1 MSASRRTSSP
11 AETERLGE
19 ALASQLEIGDVLVLT
34 GPLGA
39 GKTCFVQGLARG
51 LEVRGRVRSPSFTLV
66 NEYKGRVP
74 LWHLDLYRLDHADDT
89 LGLEEAIDRAVV
101 AVEWGE
107 KLPSR
112 WRAEAL
118 ELTFEREAD
127 EVRRISA
134 SATGGRGLALLA
146 AWNKLVLAAADR
158 ETPSPTERPV
168 REDELP
174 RGSEHTPRGNERTPR
189 GSERPS

>member
-66 NEYKGRVP
+66 NEYLGRVP
-74 LWHLDLYRLDHADDT
+74 LWHLDLYRLDRADDT
-89 LGLEEAIDRAVV
+89 LGLEEAIDRAIV

-127 EVRRISA
+127 DVRRISA

-146 AWNKLVLAAADR
+146 AWCELTATSDR
-158 ETPSPTERPV
+158 AEPPGSGR
-168 REDELP
+168 LP
-174 RGSEHTPRGNERTPR
+174 RGSERLPR